1 VKVSSNARTV
11 LEKRYL
17 KKVDGKVV
25 ETPEDMLRRVSRNI
39 AEFELLY
46 GASASD
52 VEALAERFF
61 EVMDE
66 LDFMPNS
73 PTLMNAGRDLQ
84 QLSAC
89 FVLPIEDSMESIFES
104 VKNMAVIQKSGGGTG
119 FSFSRLRPKCDQ
131 VKSTGG
137 VASGPISFLKVFNA
151 STDAIKQGGTRR
163 GANMGILRFDH
174 PDIMEFITCK
184 ENNADITNFNIS
196 VGITEEFMRKAEADE
211 EYDLINPRDG
221 SVSGSLRA
229 KEVFQKIV
237 EGAWRNGEP
246 GIVFMDRLNR
256 DNPTPLLGD
265 IESTNPCVT
274 GDTLVSTDKGL
285 LRAGSLRPGMRIIT
299 PEGPRPITR
308 VINNGVQQVYRIRT
322 TSGLELRVTGDHKF
336 RVTGRGWVP
345 ASQLRAGD
353 GLEVLAG
360 TGSSSSSSLPPGVNV
375 MGLRERNGFCLPL
388 ENCEEYGFMLGLV
401 ADGKHHSG
409 QAHLA
414 FGSDQRHLLERALAI
429 LKAWGVDCSTRQVG
443 RTTVLT
449 APGSLG
455 KVWKAFGAGSQGV
468 PSAVLSAPRDV
479 QRAFV
484 EALFQYMGWR
494 DGQGHLHLS
503 GAPSFLSDL
512 KTLLTVLGV
521 RSSMSAFT
529 SEGVMVEGGVSLVD
543 RTCHMLV
550 PGGDLGGLSEPE
562 VWVDALESVDPDGE
576 EEVFDVTEPET
587 LTWVTNGII
596 SLDCG
601 EQPLLP
607 YESCFAAETRI
618 LTEEGWERIEDAYQR
633 QCSGQAIQVQTDQ
646 RLGEG
651 EAPALKP
658 ATLVRVGEREVMR
671 LELQNGLTLRA
682 TPDHRVLTE
691 RGWVPIEE
699 LTGEDQVIILSQACP
714 AGIAGESWSGDTGQ
728 GVPSAVMTAP
738 QSQQAAYL
746 RSLFQLRGSVSQ
758 HRGTV
763 SLRTD
768 SEEMARD
775 IQLLLLGLGI
785 DSSVK
790 SHGTSRRRRHIQIT
804 LAGMQ
809 AFLNA
814 VGFPDSRAGQVEA
827 WLNSTRRKRSQ
838 KGKSQVR
845 SVVNDGR
852 TVVYDASEPVTHS
865 LIAQGMVAHNCNL
878 GSINL
883 ARMVDMPGEKPAVDY
898 RKLGEIVSLAVRFLD
913 DVIDANRY
921 PLPVIEE
928 NTKGNRKIGLGVMG
942 FADMLILLGIPY
954 DSEEALQLAEDIMRF
969 IQEEGVK
976 ASRELAR
983 ERGPFPNFPG
993 SVFDEKAEPPIRNAT
1008 TTTVAPTGTI
1018 SIIAGCSSGIEPLF
1032 AVAFT
1037 RRVLDGEELV
1047 ETHPRFE
1054 EIAVQRGFFSQ
1065 ELMKMVATHGSV
1077 QGIPEVPGDVKRLFM
1092 TALDIDPEWHV
1103 RMQAAF
1109 QKYTH
1114 NAVSKT
1120 INLRHS
1126 ASVEDVAK
1134 IYRMAYELGCKGL
1147 TVFRTGSRESQVL
1160 NVGPKK
1166 EQPKEIEPRPRPQV
1180 TCGRTERV
1188 RTGCGNLYVTIN
1200 EDSMGLCEVFASMG
1214 KSGGCAAS
1222 QSEAVARLVSIALR
1236 SGVKPES
1243 IIKELRGIRCP
1254 SPSWQNGGMVLSCAD
1269 ALGIVMADYL
1279 NDGRPPD
1286 NPHEFFVA
1294 SSDQLQYHMGACPE
1308 CGGHVRHEAGCVTCV
1323 FCGYSKC

>member
-1 VKVSSNARTV
+1 MKVSPNARIV

-25 ETPEDMLRRVSRNI
+25 ETPEEMLRRVSRNI
-39 AEFELLY
+39 AESELLY
-46 GASASD
+46 GASASE

-61 EVMDE
+61 RVMDE

-119 FSFSRLRPKCDQ
+119 FSFSRLRPKSDQ

-174 PDIMEFITCK
+174 PDILEFITCK

-196 VGITEEFMRKAEADE
+196 VGITEEFMRKVEADE
-211 EYDLINPRDG
+211 EYHLINPRDG
-221 SVSGSLRA
+221 SVAGSLRA
-229 KEVFQKIV
+229 REVFQKIV

-274 GDTLVSTDKGL
+274 GDTLVSTGKGL
-285 LRAGSLRPGMRIIT
+285 VRAGSLRPGMKIIT
-299 PEGPRPITR
+299 PGGPRGITR
-308 VINNGVQQVYRIRT
+308 VINNGVQQVFRIKT
-322 TSGLELRVTGDHKF
+322 SSGLELRVTGDHKV
-336 RVTGRGWVP
+336 RVAGRGWVP
-345 ASQLRAGD
+345 ASQLKAGD

-360 TGSSSSSSLPPGVNV
+360 AGSSSSSSLPPGVDV
-375 MGLRERNGFCLPL
+375 MGLREKTGFDLPL
-388 ENCEEYGFMLGLV
+388 ENCEDYGFMLALV
-401 ADGKHHSG
+401 AGGKYQSG
-409 QAHLA
+409 SAQLA
-414 FGSDQRHLLERALAI
+414 FGSDQIHLLERSLAI

-449 APGSLG
+449 VPTSLG
-455 KVWKAFGAGSQGV
+455 KVWKAFRAGSQGV
-468 PSAVLSAPRDV
+468 PGAVLSAPRSV
-479 QRAFV
+479 QQAFV
-484 EALFQYMGWR
+484 ETLFQYMGWR
-494 DGQGHLHLS
+494 DTQGNLHIS
-503 GAPSFLSDL
+503 GDDSFLSDL
-512 KTLLTVLGV
+512 KVLLTALGV
-521 RSSMSAFT
+521 RSHVSAFIR
-529 SEGVMVEGGVSLVD
+529 EGLMVEGGISLVE
-543 RTCHMLV
+543 RACQMVV
-550 PGGDLGGLSEPE
+550 PGGDLGGLSEPQ

-576 EEVFDVTEPET
+576 AEVFDVTEPDT
-587 LTWVTNGII
+587 LTWVTNGIV

-607 YESCFAAETRI
+607 YESCFAPETRI
-618 LTEEGWERIEDAYQR
+618 LTDKGWERIEDAYQR
-633 QCSGQAIQVQTDQ
+633 QCSGQAVQVHTDQ
-646 RLGEG
+646 RLRVGEG
-651 EAPALKP
+651 TALKP
-658 ATLVRVGEREVMR
+658 ATVVRVGEREVMK

-691 RGWVPIEE
+691 RGWVPMEE
-699 LTGEDQVIILSQACP
+699 LTGEDQVMILNRTCP
-714 AGIAGESWSGDTGQ
+714 GGVAAGPWMGDMSQ
-728 GVPSAVMTAP
+728 GVPGGVMTGS
-738 QSQQAAYL
+738 QSEQVSYL
-746 RSLFQLRGSVSQ
+746 RHLFELRGSVSQ

-763 SLRTD
+763 SLRAD
-768 SEEMARD
+768 SEGMARD

-785 DSSVK
+785 DSSVV

-804 LAGMQ
+804 LAGME
-809 AFLNA
+809 AFLSA
-814 VGFPDSRAGQVEA
+814 VGFPDSRSGQVEA
-827 WLNSTRRKRSQ
+827 WLASAQRKRL
-838 KGKSQVR
+838 KKSKSKVR
-845 SVVNDGR
+845 SVVKDG
-852 TVVYDASEPVTHS
+852 TAVVYDASEPVTHS
-865 LIAQGMVAHNCNL
+865 LVAQGIVAHNCNL

-883 ARMVDMPGEKPAVDY
+883 ARMVDMSGDKPAVDY
-898 RKLGEIVSLAVRFLD
+898 RKLGEVVSLAVRFLD

-928 NTKGNRKIGLGVMG
+928 RTKGNRKIGLGVMG

-954 DSEEALQLAEDIMRF
+954 DSEEALQLAEDVMSF
-969 IQEEGVK
+969 IRQESVK
-976 ASRELAR
+976 ASRELAQ

-993 SVFDEKAEPPIRNAT
+993 SVFDKNGEPPIRNAT

-1047 ETHPRFE
+1047 ETHPLFE
-1054 EIAVQRGFFSQ
+1054 AMAVQQGFYSQ
-1065 ELMKMVATHGSV
+1065 ELMKMVAMHGSV
-1077 QGIPEVPGDVKRLFM
+1077 QGIPEVPEGVKRLFM

-1109 QKYTH
+1109 QKHTH

-1134 IYRMAYELGCKGL
+1134 VYRMAYELGCKGL

-1160 NVGPKK
+1160 NVGPKQ

-1180 TCGRTERV
+1180 TRGRTERIK
-1188 RTGCGNLYVTIN
+1188 TGCGNLYVTIN
-1200 EDSMGLCEVFASMG
+1200 EDSVGLCEVFASMG

-1279 NDGRPPD
+1279 NDGQAPG
-1286 NPHEFFVA
+1286 NPHEFLVA
-1294 SSDQLQYHMGACPE
+1294 SSDHLQHHMGACPE